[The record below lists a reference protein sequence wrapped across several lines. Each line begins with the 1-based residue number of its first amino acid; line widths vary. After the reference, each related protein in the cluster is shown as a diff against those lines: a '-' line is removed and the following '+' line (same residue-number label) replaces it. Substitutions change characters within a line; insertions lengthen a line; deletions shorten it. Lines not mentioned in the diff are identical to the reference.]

1 MGYNVQQCDCPQ
13 AFQQQTNISING
25 ISNARFLL
33 MKTNYALKKL
43 NYQVMFETHYVYG
56 ILRTVVKT
64 GQKNIKMSLILF
76 TENPR

>member
-1 MGYNVQQCDCPQ
+1 
-13 AFQQQTNISING
+13 
-25 ISNARFLL
+25 
-33 MKTNYALKKL
+33 MKTNYVLKKL